1 MSIQSKRAIVFL
13 FMSSVIGLASTNSFG
28 ANLNLDEAAKQ
39 IVQQYNVNASRMTD
53 NFTISSSATSI
64 GKNVIFSYI
73 LAVRPST
80 QKNRINQFVSE
91 WKADMIPKVCQVNAN
106 DEAFRQGLYYTF
118 AYFDRSQNKITQF
131 SVNRDTCMKR

>member
-118 AYFDRSQNKITQF
+118 AYFDGSQNKITQF

>member
-1 MSIQSKRAIVFL
+1 
-13 FMSSVIGLASTNSFG
+13 MSSVIGLASTNSFG

-73 LAVRPST
+73 LAVRPNT

-91 WKADMIPKVCQVNAN
+91 
-106 DEAFRQGLYYTF
+106 
-118 AYFDRSQNKITQF
+118 
-131 SVNRDTCMKR
+131 